1 MINIT
6 EKHNCCGCTAC
17 VQRCPKQCI
26 SMIEDEEGF
35 LYPHIN
41 KDICIDC
48 GICERVCP
56 IINQKK
62 EKHPIKV
69 FACKNKDEKVRMN
82 SSSGGLFTAIAEE
95 IIKKGGVVFGA
106 KFDSK
111 WNIRIA
117 YTETLDGLKEFQGS
131 KYTQAFV
138 DNSYKDAETFL
149 KKGRLVLFS
158 GTSCQIA
165 GLHNYLHCNYD
176 NLLTIDFIC
185 HGVPSQKLFRIFLN
199 EELSKLNSSRIANN
213 KKISFPKGSN
223 YEGIIKEIKFR
234 EKSLGWKK
242 FSFSLMLTPTCENQ
256 KINSFSSR
264 FSQTSYGSL
273 FLHDLILRPS
283 CYKCP
288 SKSGKSNS
296 NITVAD
302 FWGVNKF
309 YPDFDDDK
317 GITLTII
324 NNEKGI
330 DLIPFE
336 NIEYI
341 EPTFDQAFAN
351 NIGYFKSTSLTNRRI
366 EFWDLFNKGYSLT
379 KINKIMYP
387 ISMKT
392 KIKSIIKKILG
403 LYE

>member
-199 EELSKLNSSRIANN
+199 EELSKLN
-213 KKISFPKGSN
+213 
-223 YEGIIKEIKFR
+223 
-234 EKSLGWKK
+234 L
-242 FSFSLMLTPTCENQ
+242 
-256 KINSFSSR
+256 
-264 FSQTSYGSL
+264 
-273 FLHDLILRPS
+273 
-283 CYKCP
+283 
-288 SKSGKSNS
+288 
-296 NITVAD
+296 
-302 FWGVNKF
+302 
-309 YPDFDDDK
+309 
-317 GITLTII
+317 
-324 NNEKGI
+324 
-330 DLIPFE
+330 
-336 NIEYI
+336 
-341 EPTFDQAFAN
+341 
-351 NIGYFKSTSLTNRRI
+351 
-366 EFWDLFNKGYSLT
+366 EFNL
-379 KINKIMYP
+379 
-387 ISMKT
+387 
-392 KIKSIIKKILG
+392 
-403 LYE
+403 